1 MPYKDMKDR
10 DHKKEYQDFLANGG
24 RAKQSERQR
33 ARRAWDKEHGK
44 ESRKG
49 KALDHVKPIKD
60 GGKST
65 AGNVRQQ
72 RTQLQE
78 AKITRLTAAQGC
90 ASLYCSRLSA

>member
-1 MPYKDMKDR
+1 VPYKDPKDR
-10 DHKKEYQDFLANGG
+10 NFKKEYADFLANGG

-49 KALDHVKPIKD
+49 KALDHIKPIKD

-65 AGNVRQQ
+65 PGNVR
-72 RTQLQE
+72 L
-78 AKITRLTAAQGC
+78 K
-90 ASLYCSRLSA
+90 SFSANSSKNFKGPRSGGR

>member
-1 MPYKDMKDR
+1 MPYANPKDR
-10 DHKKEYQDFLANGG
+10 DHKKEYTDFLASGG

-60 GGKST
+60 GGKSSPD
-65 AGNVRQQ
+65 NVK
-72 RTQLQE
+72 LKSFSANS
-78 AKITRLTAAQGC
+78 AKNFKGPRSGG
-90 ASLYCSRLSA
+90 R

>member
-1 MPYKDMKDR
+1 MPYKDPDDR
-10 DHKKEYQDFLANGG
+10 DHRKEYADFLAKGG

-44 ESRKG
+44 DSRKG

-65 AGNVRQQ
+65 PGNVK
-72 RTQLQE
+72 LKSFSANS
-78 AKITRLTAAQGC
+78 AKNFKGPRSGG
-90 ASLYCSRLSA
+90 R

>member
-1 MPYKDMKDR
+1 MPYKDPDDR
-10 DHKKEYQDFLANGG
+10 NHRKEYADFLAKGG

-44 ESRKG
+44 DSRKG

-65 AGNVRQQ
+65 PGNVK
-72 RTQLQE
+72 LKSFSANS
-78 AKITRLTAAQGC
+78 AKNFKGPRSGG
-90 ASLYCSRLSA
+90 R